1 MDDRQGGD
9 KVKAKA
15 QKTQKGKGKQVKSA
29 KAKGMARSS
38 KPSVKKAVVKAPARR
53 VVVPEDIFGT
63 INVPE
68 DRAVPFGAITPAP
81 VKQQDLFMT
90 SNWRIVRPVID
101 HEKCTRCF
109 TCYIACPDSCW
120 SFNEKEEKM
129 EWNWKFCKGCQICI
143 TECPADALKAV
154 PELDFEDG
162 VVRLEKPF

>member
-1 MDDRQGGD
+1 M
-9 KVKAKA
+9 KVKTKKIKKEKA
-15 QKTQKGKGKQVKSA
+15 EGPKGTTKSINARTVKQATKKTV
-29 KAKGMARSS
+29 M
-38 KPSVKKAVVKAPARR
+38 
-53 VVVPEDIFGT
+53 PEDMFGT

-81 VKQQDLFMT
+81 IRQQDLFIT

-109 TCYIACPDSCW
+109 TCYISCPDSCW
-120 SFNEKEEKM
+120 SFNEQEEKM

-143 TECPADALKAV
+143 NECPADALKAV

>member
-1 MDDRQGGD
+1 MKGKTQ
-9 KVKAKA
+9 KTKKAKA
-15 QKTQKGKGKQVKSA
+15 KRPRVATKNT
-29 KAKGMARSS
+29 KAKVQSQAT
-38 KPSVKKAVVKAPARR
+38 KKR
-53 VVVPEDIFGT
+53 VMPEDMFGT

-81 VKQQDLFMT
+81 VRQQELFIT

-109 TCYIACPDSCW
+109 TCYIACPDACW

-143 TECPADALKAV
+143 NECPADALKPV
-154 PELDFEDG
+154 PELDFADG

>member
-1 MDDRQGGD
+1 MKTKKID
-9 KVKAKA
+9 KS
-15 QKTQKGKGKQVKSA
+15 KGKNEKARNLKIKGVNLKGKTKSPKTTA
-29 KAKGMARSS
+29 KVSAERR
-38 KPSVKKAVVKAPARR
+38 PSVMAF
-53 VVVPEDIFGT
+53 DDLFGT
-63 INVPE
+63 INVPK

-81 VKQQDLFMT
+81 VRQQDLFIT

-109 TCYIACPDSCW
+109 TCYISCPDSCW
-120 SFNEKEEKM
+120 SFNEAEEKM

-143 TECPADALKAV
+143 NECPADALTAV

>member
-1 MDDRQGGD
+1 M
-9 KVKAKA
+9 KVKTQKIKKAKA
-15 QKTQKGKGKQVKSA
+15 KRPKVTTK
-29 KAKGMARSS
+29 
-38 KPSVKKAVVKAPARR
+38 SVKAGIQKQATKKIVM
-53 VVVPEDIFGT
+53 PEDMFGT
-63 INVPE
+63 INVPA

-81 VKQQDLFMT
+81 IKQQDLFIT

-109 TCYIACPDSCW
+109 TCYISCPDSCW
-120 SFNEKEEKM
+120 SFNEQEEKM

-143 TECPADALKAV
+143 NECPADALKAV

>member
-1 MDDRQGGD
+1 MKTKKIQKAKGRNEKARNLKTRAMNL
-9 KVKAKA
+9 KVKAGGRR
-15 QKTQKGKGKQVKSA
+15 TNE
-29 KAKGMARSS
+29 
-38 KPSVKKAVVKAPARR
+38 SVTVSGDV
-53 VVVPEDIFGT
+53 FGT
-63 INVPE
+63 INVPK

-81 VKQQDLFMT
+81 VKQQELFIT

-120 SFNEKEEKM
+120 SFNEKEEQM

-143 TECPADALKAV
+143 NECPADALSAA

>member
-1 MDDRQGGD
+1 V
-9 KVKAKA
+9 KVKTK
-15 QKTQKGKGKQVKSA
+15 KIK
-29 KAKGMARSS
+29 KAKGERP
-38 KPSVKKAVVKAPARR
+38 KTTTKGGKAGIQKQATRKTVM
-53 VVVPEDIFGT
+53 PEDMFGT
-63 INVPE
+63 ISVPE

-81 VKQQDLFMT
+81 IKQQDLFIT

-120 SFNEKEEKM
+120 SFNEREEKM

-143 TECPADALKAV
+143 NECPADALKAV
-154 PELDFEDG
+154 LELDFEDG

>member
-1 MDDRQGGD
+1 MKTKKQKIQKAKD
-9 KVKAKA
+9 KNERARNLKTQTKNLEVKAGGSR
-15 QKTQKGKGKQVKSA
+15 KT
-29 KAKGMARSS
+29 AKGSGGET
-38 KPSVKKAVVKAPARR
+38 KKSVPAF
-53 VVVPEDIFGT
+53 DDFFGT

-81 VKQQDLFMT
+81 VKQQELFIT

-101 HEKCTRCF
+101 HKKCTRCF

-143 TECPADALKAV
+143 NECPADALSAV

>member
-1 MDDRQGGD
+1 MSEYTRRLTVKSKIKKPQ
-9 KVKAKA
+9 KAKA
-15 QKTQKGKGKQVKSA
+15 KAKSA
-29 KAKGMARSS
+29 KK
-38 KPSVKKAVVKAPARR
+38 VPAIKRT
-53 VVVPEDIFGT
+53 VMPEDMYGT
-63 INVPE
+63 ISVPE

-81 VKQQDLFMT
+81 VRQQELFIT

-109 TCYIACPDSCW
+109 TCYIACPDACW

-129 EWNWKFCKGCQICI
+129 EWNWRYCKGCQICI
-143 TECPADALKAV
+143 NECPADALKAV

>member
-1 MDDRQGGD
+1 MKTKKIQKAKGRNEKARNLKTKAMNL
-9 KVKAKA
+9 KVKAGGPR
-15 QKTQKGKGKQVKSA
+15 TT
-29 KAKGMARSS
+29 AKGSAGGR
-38 KPSVKKAVVKAPARR
+38 KESVTVFGDV
-53 VVVPEDIFGT
+53 FGT
-63 INVPE
+63 INVPK

-81 VKQQDLFMT
+81 VKQQELFIT

-120 SFNEKEEKM
+120 SFNEKEEQM

-143 TECPADALKAV
+143 NECPADALSAA

>member
-1 MDDRQGGD
+1 MKKID
-9 KVKAKA
+9 KSKSRNE
-15 QKTQKGKGKQVKSA
+15 KTRSLKKRTVNLKA
-29 KAKGMARSS
+29 KAKGLQTMTKVSARGK
-38 KPSVKKAVVKAPARR
+38 KPSVMAF
-53 VVVPEDIFGT
+53 DDMFGT

-81 VKQQDLFMT
+81 VKQQDLFIT

-109 TCYIACPDSCW
+109 TCYISCPDSCW
-120 SFNEKEEKM
+120 SFNEAEEKM

-143 TECPADALKAV
+143 NECPADALTAV

>member
-1 MDDRQGGD
+1 VKTKKIQKAKGRNEKARNLKTKAMNL
-9 KVKAKA
+9 KVKAGGPR
-15 QKTQKGKGKQVKSA
+15 TT
-29 KAKGMARSS
+29 AKGSAGGR
-38 KPSVKKAVVKAPARR
+38 KESVTVFGDV
-53 VVVPEDIFGT
+53 FGT
-63 INVPE
+63 INVPK

-81 VKQQDLFMT
+81 VKQQELFIT

-120 SFNEKEEKM
+120 SFNEKEEQM

-143 TECPADALKAV
+143 NECPADALNAV

>member
-1 MDDRQGGD
+1 M
-9 KVKAKA
+9 KA
-15 QKTQKGKGKQVKSA
+15 KTQKAKGKTGKANVKGVA
-29 KAKGMARSS
+29 TKAKGLAAR
-38 KPSVKKAVVKAPARR
+38 KPAVRTTTPARAR
-53 VVVPEDIFGT
+53 VVMPEDIFGT
-63 INVPE
+63 INVPA
-68 DRAVPFGAITPAP
+68 DREVPFGAITPAP

-90 SNWRIVRPVID
+90 SNWRAVRPVID

-120 SFNEKEEKM
+120 SFNEKAEKM

-143 TECPADALKAV
+143 HECPADALKAV

>member
-1 MDDRQGGD
+1 VKANTRRTQKARGKAAKPARM
-9 KVKAKA
+9 KAKA
-15 QKTQKGKGKQVKSA
+15 ARAKTA
-29 KAKGMARSS
+29 S
-38 KPSVKKAVVKAPARR
+38 KSVKKYVM
-53 VVVPEDIFGT
+53 PEDIFGS

-68 DRAVPFGAITPAP
+68 HRAVPFGAITPAP
-81 VKQQDLFMT
+81 IKQQDLFMT

-109 TCYIACPDSCW
+109 TCYIACPDACW

-143 TECPADALKAV
+143 NECPADALKAV

-162 VVRLEKPF
+162 VARLEKPF

>member
-1 MDDRQGGD
+1 M
-9 KVKAKA
+9 KV
-15 QKTQKGKGKQVKSA
+15 KTQKIKKT
-29 KAKGMARSS
+29 KAKRP
-38 KPSVKKAVVKAPARR
+38 KVTTKSVKAGIQKQTPRKTVM
-53 VVVPEDIFGT
+53 PEDMFGT
-63 INVPE
+63 ISVPE

-81 VKQQDLFMT
+81 IKQQDLFMT

-109 TCYIACPDSCW
+109 TCYISCPDSCW
-120 SFNEKEEKM
+120 SFNEQQEKM

-143 TECPADALKAV
+143 NECPADALKAV

>member
-1 MDDRQGGD
+1 MSEYTRRQTV
-9 KVKAKA
+9 KSKTQNTQKAKA
-15 QKTQKGKGKQVKSA
+15 
-29 KAKGMARSS
+29 KAK
-38 KPSVKKAVVKAPARR
+38 SVKKKVPTVRR
-53 VVVPEDIFGT
+53 TVTPEDIYGT
-63 INVPE
+63 ISVPE

-81 VKQQDLFMT
+81 VRQQELFIT

-109 TCYIACPDSCW
+109 TCYIACPDACW

-143 TECPADALKAV
+143 NECPADALKAV

>member
-1 MDDRQGGD
+1 M
-9 KVKAKA
+9 KAKA
-15 QKTQKGKGKQVKSA
+15 QKTQKGKGKPVKSA

-38 KPSVKKAVVKAPARR
+38 KPSVKKAVAKAPARR

-81 VKQQDLFMT
+81 VRQQELFIT

-109 TCYIACPDSCW
+109 TCYVACPDSCW

-143 TECPADALKAV
+143 NDCPADALKAV

>member
-1 MDDRQGGD
+1 M
-9 KVKAKA
+9 KAKA
-15 QKTQKGKGKQVKSA
+15 QKTQKGKGKQLKSVKR
-29 KAKGMARSS
+29 MARSS
-38 KPSVKKAVVKAPARR
+38 RPSVRKAII
-53 VVVPEDIFGT
+53 PEDMYGS

-81 VKQQDLFMT
+81 VRQQELFIT

-120 SFNEKEEKM
+120 SFNEKTEKM
-129 EWNWKFCKGCQICI
+129 EWNWRFCKGCQICI
-143 TECPADALKAV
+143 NDCPADALKAV

>member
-1 MDDRQGGD
+1 VKTKKIQKAKGRNEKARNLKTKAMNS
-9 KVKAKA
+9 KVKAGGPR
-15 QKTQKGKGKQVKSA
+15 TT
-29 KAKGMARSS
+29 AKGSAGGR
-38 KPSVKKAVVKAPARR
+38 KESVTVFGDV
-53 VVVPEDIFGT
+53 FGT
-63 INVPE
+63 INVPK

-81 VKQQDLFMT
+81 VKQQELFIT

-120 SFNEKEEKM
+120 SFNEKEEQM

-143 TECPADALKAV
+143 NECPADALSAA

>member
-1 MDDRQGGD
+1 METKKQKTKG
-9 KVKAKA
+9 KSQKKNVKAKA
-15 QKTQKGKGKQVKSA
+15 RKQA
-29 KAKGMARSS
+29 S
-38 KPSVKKAVVKAPARR
+38 KPASRPRQVVM
-53 VVVPEDIFGT
+53 PEDIYGS
-63 INVPE
+63 ISVPE

-81 VKQQDLFMT
+81 VRQQELFIT

-101 HEKCTRCF
+101 HEKCTRCL
-109 TCYIACPDSCW
+109 TCYIACPDACW

-143 TECPADALKAV
+143 HDCPADALKAV

>member
-1 MDDRQGGD
+1 MKTK
-9 KVKAKA
+9 KVQKAKGKNEKARNLKTRAVNLKAKA
-15 QKTQKGKGKQVKSA
+15 GGPRAT
-29 KAKGMARSS
+29 AKGSAGERKQSFT
-38 KPSVKKAVVKAPARR
+38 VFDDV
-53 VVVPEDIFGT
+53 FGT
-63 INVPE
+63 INVPK

-81 VKQQDLFMT
+81 VKQQELFIT

-109 TCYIACPDSCW
+109 TCYISCPDSCW
-120 SFNEKEEKM
+120 SFNEAEEKM

-143 TECPADALKAV
+143 NECPADALTAV

>member
-1 MDDRQGGD
+1 V
-9 KVKAKA
+9 KVKTQKIKKAKA
-15 QKTQKGKGKQVKSA
+15 KRPKVTTK
-29 KAKGMARSS
+29 
-38 KPSVKKAVVKAPARR
+38 SVKAGIQKQATKKIVM
-53 VVVPEDIFGT
+53 PEDMFGT
-63 INVPE
+63 INVPA

-81 VKQQDLFMT
+81 IKQQDLFIT

-109 TCYIACPDSCW
+109 TCYISCPDSCW
-120 SFNEKEEKM
+120 SFNEQEEKM

-143 TECPADALKAV
+143 NECPADALKAV

>member
-1 MDDRQGGD
+1 VKTKKIQRAKSKNEKARNLKTKPMNL
-9 KVKAKA
+9 KVKAGGPRA
-15 QKTQKGKGKQVKSA
+15 T
-29 KAKGMARSS
+29 AKGSAGE
-38 KPSVKKAVVKAPARR
+38 KKGGFTVFDDV
-53 VVVPEDIFGT
+53 FGT
-63 INVPE
+63 INVPK

-81 VKQQDLFMT
+81 VKQQELFIT

-109 TCYIACPDSCW
+109 TCYISCPDSCW
-120 SFNEKEEKM
+120 SFNEAEEKM

-143 TECPADALKAV
+143 NECPADALSAV

>member
-1 MDDRQGGD
+1 M
-9 KVKAKA
+9 KAKA

-29 KAKGMARSS
+29 KGMARSS
-38 KPSVKKAVVKAPARR
+38 KPSVKKAVSKAPARR
-53 VVVPEDIFGT
+53 AVVPEDIFGT

-81 VKQQDLFMT
+81 VRQQELFIT

-101 HEKCTRCF
+101 DEKCTRCF

-120 SFNEKEEKM
+120 SFNEKTEKM

-143 TECPADALKAV
+143 NDCPADALKPV

>member
-1 MDDRQGGD
+1 V
-9 KVKAKA
+9 KVKA
-15 QKTQKGKGKQVKSA
+15 QKIKTAKVRHPKVTTKSVRAGIQKQAA
-29 KAKGMARSS
+29 KK
-38 KPSVKKAVVKAPARR
+38 VVI
-53 VVVPEDIFGT
+53 PEDMFGT

-81 VKQQDLFMT
+81 IRQQELFIT

-101 HEKCTRCF
+101 HEKCTRCLS
-109 TCYIACPDSCW
+109 CYISCPDSCW
-120 SFNEKEEKM
+120 SFNEKAEKM

-143 TECPADALKAV
+143 NECPADALKAV

>member
-1 MDDRQGGD
+1 MKTKKIQKAKGRNEKARNLKTKAMNS
-9 KVKAKA
+9 KVKAGGPR
-15 QKTQKGKGKQVKSA
+15 TT
-29 KAKGMARSS
+29 AKGSAGGR
-38 KPSVKKAVVKAPARR
+38 KESVTVFGDV
-53 VVVPEDIFGT
+53 FGT
-63 INVPE
+63 INVPK

-81 VKQQDLFMT
+81 VKQQELFIT

-120 SFNEKEEKM
+120 SFNEKEEQM

-143 TECPADALKAV
+143 NECPADALSAA

-162 VVRLEKPF
+162 VVRLEKTF